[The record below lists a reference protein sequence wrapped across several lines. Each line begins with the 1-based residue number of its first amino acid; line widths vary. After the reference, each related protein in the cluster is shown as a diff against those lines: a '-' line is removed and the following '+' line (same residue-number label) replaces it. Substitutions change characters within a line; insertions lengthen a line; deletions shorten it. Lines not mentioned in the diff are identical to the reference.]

1 MSDYHQNTPV
11 PPPLADDAPERLQMI
26 RSSFAINFN
35 LVQNAKDRI
44 LSAATDAGRDEAI
57 NACIASMVRRSSLPR
72 LSLFTQH
79 PDSFSDTP

>member
-44 LSAATDAGRDEAI
+44 LSAATDTTRDEAI
-57 NACIASMVRRSSLPR
+57 NACVASMVRLFSPARRFPLNSLIP
-72 LSLFTQH
+72 F
-79 PDSFSDTP
+79 